1 MLVTSIAIAIIMAGC
16 TGKKEQKQPSMAKI
30 ACDESFEYI
39 MEQEINVYEYI
50 YPKEDVLAYYL
61 PEKQAIDSIMA
72 MGSVK
77 GAVITRPL
85 TDKSKQE
92 TGTPEKNS
100 HRCTCPY
107 RQSGKP
113 GRDTLK
119 KRYR

>member
-1 MLVTSIAIAIIMAGC
+1 MSISTRHLQLLAASVIMAIAMSGC
-16 TGKKEQKQPSMAKI
+16 SGKKEQKQPTMAKI

-61 PEKQAIDSIMA
+61 PENQAIDSIMA

-85 TDKSKQE
+85 T
-92 TGTPEKNS
+92 EKEVNYLRS
-100 HRCTCPY
+100 NRPI
-107 RQSGKP
+107 KP
-113 GRDTLK
+113 TTSVQK
-119 KRYR
+119 